1 MDGIIRD
8 GEGSEEVAS
17 VRVVE
22 VDLGCHCL
30 E

>member
-8 GEGSEEVAS
+8 GESSEEVES
-17 VRVVE
+17 VRMVV